1 MFPKAKWKLFNIHV
15 SIHPSIQ
22 IKFVNH
28 CWKIQSTPMEE
39 GGQGLPATDTS
50 AIMPI
55 LAIRSEESSDLS
67 EDRASASARAA
78 MAPWV
83 SGVPDSS
90 STLHSSTCP
99 CRTRGSRARPRPPWP
114 GCTAH
119 TASASYW
126 PSRCPN
132 TYKLST
138 REHNK
143 YFNYFGNMFFLSIG
157 FSVVECSV
165 LHYGV
170 V

>member
-39 GGQGLPATDTS
+39 GGQGLPATETS

-90 STLHSSTCP
+90 STLHSSTLNSSTLHSSTLTSSRNLRSSRQSSSQSSHMSLPDTGRPGSAQATLTRVHCP
-99 CRTRGSRARPRPPWP
+99 HCQRFLLAKSMPKHLQTVHKRA
-114 GCTAH
+114 
-119 TASASYW
+119 
-126 PSRCPN
+126 
-132 TYKLST
+132 
-138 REHNK
+138 
-143 YFNYFGNMFFLSIG
+143 
-157 FSVVECSV
+157 
-165 LHYGV
+165 
-170 V
+170 